1 MTFLGQQSHKT
12 GLTDC
17 LQRVFIC
24 LLSQVIFDLVGLL
37 KGNYPDVLG
46 EIL

>member
-1 MTFLGQQSHKT
+1 MTFLGQWSHKT
-12 GLTDC
+12 GLNDC

-24 LLSQVIFDLVGLL
+24 LLSQIIFDLVGLL
-37 KGNYPDVLG
+37 KGNYPGVLG